1 MNYKSKRGQFE
12 KVKWC
17 KIMNVGIPQNPQLF
31 YPKDRTSIL
40 QSLNQEK
47 AAIESQIKQL
57 EKEDEMLAEQ
67 YFALL
72 QEMHEKLAEIT
83 KE

>member
-1 MNYKSKRGQFE
+1 
-12 KVKWC
+12 
-17 KIMNVGIPQNPQLF
+17 MNVGIPQNHQLF
-31 YPKDRTSIL
+31 YLKDKTSIL

-83 KE
+83 EE